1 MLERRVALVS
11 GANRGIGLEVVRQLG
26 KLGMIAVL
34 GARDPDKGAIA
45 AGRLASAGVEAPVV
59 ALDVTDAKSIA
70 SAVADVVERFGR
82 IDVLVNNAGIA
93 LDGSRSPVSSV
104 LEVSAETVARTLD
117 ANTLGPLRLIQ
128 AIVPLMQAR
137 GYGRIVNVSSGLGQI
152 SAMGGS
158 WPGYRMSKAALNALT
173 RIVAAEVDSAN
184 IKVNA
189 MSPGWVRTDMGGQ
202 GAPRSVAEGA
212 DTIVWLATLPDDGP
226 SGLFFEDRKPI
237 AW

>member
-34 GARDPDKGAIA
+34 GSRDPNKGATA
-45 AGRLASAGVEAPVV
+45 AGRLASTGVEAPVV
-59 ALDVTDAKSIA
+59 ALDVTDAGSIA

-82 IDVLVNNAGIA
+82 LDVLVNNAGIA

-104 LEVSAETVARTLD
+104 LEVSPEVVARTLD

-128 AIVPLMQAR
+128 AVVPAMQAR

-173 RIVAAEVDSAN
+173 RIVAAEVGSAN

-189 MSPGWVRTDMGGQ
+189 VSPGWVRTDMGGQ
-202 GAPRSVAEGA
+202 EAPRSVAQGA

>member
-34 GARDPDKGAIA
+34 GSRDPSKGATA

-59 ALDVTDAKSIA
+59 ALDVTDAGSIA
-70 SAVADVVERFGR
+70 AAVADVVERFGR

-104 LEVSAETVARTLD
+104 LEVSPEVVARTLD

-128 AIVPLMQAR
+128 AVMPAMQAR

-173 RIVAAEVDSAN
+173 RIVAAEVGSAN

-202 GAPRSVAEGA
+202 EAPRSVAQGA

>member
-11 GANRGIGLEVVRQLG
+11 GGNRGIGLEVVRQLG

-34 GARDPDKGAIA
+34 GSRDPSKGAAA

-59 ALDVTDAKSIA
+59 ALDVTDAGSIA

-104 LEVSAETVARTLD
+104 LEVSPEVVARTLD

-128 AIVPLMQAR
+128 AVVPLMQAR

-173 RIVAAEVDSAN
+173 RVVAAEVGSAN

-189 MSPGWVRTDMGGQ
+189 VSPGWVRTDMGGQ
-202 GAPRSVAEGA
+202 GAPRSVAQGA

>member
-1 MLERRVALVS
+1 VALVS
-11 GANRGIGLEVVRQLG
+11 GGNRGIGLEVVRQLG

-34 GARDPDKGAIA
+34 GSRDPDKGATA

-59 ALDVTDAKSIA
+59 ALDVTDAGSIA
-70 SAVADVVERFGR
+70 AAVADVVERFGR

-104 LEVSAETVARTLD
+104 LEVSPEIVARTLD

-128 AIVPLMQAR
+128 AVVPAMQAR

-152 SAMGGS
+152 SGMGGS

-173 RIVAAEVDSAN
+173 RIFAAEVGSAN

-189 MSPGWVRTDMGGQ
+189 VSPGWVRTDMGGQ
-202 GAPRSVAEGA
+202 EAPRSVAQGA

>member
-1 MLERRVALVS
+1 VALVS

-34 GARDPDKGAIA
+34 GSRDPNKGATA

-59 ALDVTDAKSIA
+59 ALDVTDAGSIA
-70 SAVADVVERFGR
+70 ATVADVVERFGR

-104 LEVSAETVARTLD
+104 LEVSPEVVARTLD

-128 AIVPLMQAR
+128 AVVPAMQAR

-173 RIVAAEVDSAN
+173 RIVAAEVGSAN

-189 MSPGWVRTDMGGQ
+189 MSPGWVRTDMGGKD
-202 GAPRSVAEGA
+202 APRSVAQGA